1 MNAVT
6 PLRPDTADTN
16 ASPALREC
24 VARAV
29 RRYLVDMGSHRASDL
44 YRMVLTEVEAPLLDE
59 VLRHCRGNQTRASQL
74 LGITRATLRKKLAER
89 QRG

>member
-6 PLRPDTADTN
+6 PLRIDQTTET
-16 ASPALREC
+16 ASPALRDC

-29 RRYLVDMGSHRASDL
+29 RRYLADLGGHRASDL
-44 YRMVLTEVEAPLLDE
+44 YRMVLSEVETPMLDE

-89 QRG
+89 QRP